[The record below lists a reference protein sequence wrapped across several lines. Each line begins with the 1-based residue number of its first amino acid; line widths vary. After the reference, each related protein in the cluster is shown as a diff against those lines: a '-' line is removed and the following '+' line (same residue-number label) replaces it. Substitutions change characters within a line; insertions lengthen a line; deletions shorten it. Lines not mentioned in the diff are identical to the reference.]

1 MARAKIAITIDE
13 GTLAEVDRLVAE
25 GRSPNRSQ
33 AIQQAVDEQIAR
45 LAGDRL
51 ARECAKLDPV
61 AERALADEGL
71 GAELESWPEY

>member
-1 MARAKIAITIDE
+1 VARAKIAITIDE
-13 GTLAEVDRLVAE
+13 RTLAEVDRLVAE

-51 ARECAKLDPV
+51 ARECARLDPA
-61 AERALADEGL
+61 AEQALADEGL
-71 GAELESWPEY
+71 GSELESWPDY